1 MKRGLN
7 VRQTCGALSFYQ
19 NMVYMLYEYRTCNP
33 TNNLMYFKDSY
44 DLQTVNKIL
53 FLNTKN
59 SKSLFELVVYL
70 LLNNVCEID
79 KTIQSVVVF
88 NKSIFFVANLKNV
101 I

>member
-19 NMVYMLYEYRTCNP
+19 NMVYMLYEYRPCNP
-33 TNNLMYFKDSY
+33 TNY
-44 DLQTVNKIL
+44 DLQTINKIL

-59 SKSLFELVVYL
+59 SKSLFELVAYL